1 MNGLKCTYKAAGPSF
16 PFDGA
21 MAEARCDAG
30 DLALG
35 EFTTTTQKQ
44 WTVSELVSWCFK
56 PSQTQRI
63 ISGLKKTFIKI
74 YIVERTSKAELRPE
88 KTESE
93 SGEMSGEFME

>member
-44 WTVSELVSWCFK
+44 WTVSWLVDALSPVK
-56 PSQTQRI
+56 HK
-63 ISGLKKTFIKI
+63 GL
-74 YIVERTSKAELRPE
+74 YQGRRRLS
-88 KTESE
+88 
-93 SGEMSGEFME
+93 